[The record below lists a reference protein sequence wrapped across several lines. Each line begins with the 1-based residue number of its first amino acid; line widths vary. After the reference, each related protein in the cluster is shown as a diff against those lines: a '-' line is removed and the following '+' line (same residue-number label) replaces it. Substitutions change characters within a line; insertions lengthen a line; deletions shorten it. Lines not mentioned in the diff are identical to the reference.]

1 MPLKHVEVENF
12 KSYRG
17 KQIIGPFNTF
27 TSVIGPNG
35 SGKSNLMDAISFVLG
50 VRSVHL
56 RASELKD
63 LIYSENALND
73 NHEISYHEDVPTR
86 ASVMAV
92 IEDTKHTEHRFQ
104 RIVNANAST
113 EYRYNG
119 RITTYASYNAK
130 LEQLNILVKTRNF
143 LVFQGDVESVAEQ
156 CSKDL
161 SDLMDQI
168 SGSRTLKNEYD
179 EARISYEE
187 AAEQLTALVSKR
199 KLLQNELRQVR
210 QHKEAFD
217 RFGALKNEV
226 HNHTIQKILWRL
238 YHINEI
244 IEIHTDWIEAHASRG
259 EQAQKRLHE
268 KEQML
273 SEARSMLGSVQQKK
287 LDLENERKQANRSLD
302 GIRPEKD
309 RLIERI
315 EHVNRKL
322 QQAQF
327 LYKQAEKDHDTLKE
341 SLKRLES
348 DADLVQTCSDK
359 MKAEQEAALA
369 ATSIKLN
376 ETDLQN
382 YHDLKLKSQSTVVQ
396 ERSQMEQ
403 LQRKIREKQTSLD
416 VHQDRIQDMESKLE
430 RLEQLLASL
439 SETQAE
445 LATREPES
453 AEKLGRAK
461 SILSTLQSK
470 KESISSRE
478 KQLNEALVGCYN
490 RLLRMGQDQRVHERE
505 ARLRESLRSL
515 RTIFPGVHGR
525 LLDLCKPTQRKYELA
540 IATALGRNAEAVVVN
555 HEKTAVECIEYLR
568 NQRAGQATFIPLD
581 TIQTKPINDRLRSLS
596 PQARLAIDV
605 IQYAPVIERAV
616 SYACGNAM
624 VCDTLDVAR
633 NICYERAQRVKAVT
647 LDGTIIHKTGMI
659 TGGPSMQET
668 VKKWDDQELQGV
680 QRERD
685 RCMSELKELQQQ
697 KYVLEE
703 EDELVAS
710 VTRAQASL
718 QSIRAEQA
726 DVMRQTQD
734 AQSECAAIISQ
745 KKKTQDMIDKLNED
759 MSQLRSQMSD
769 IEHTIHAA
777 DDDIFTE
784 FCERIGVA
792 NVREYEANQL
802 HISQALNVATQQYQR
817 QLARIAHQR
826 TFAEQQLKNTADR
839 LAFIQASMEKERQRI
854 PRLEEELQNCENS
867 IQKYREIKARI
878 QASFEAM
885 QEEHDEKTETVNER
899 RKALFHVMRDVEAH
913 RKEVAERNDEI
924 AQLDTERA
932 NLFRRC
938 RMEALDLPLESGDLA
953 NVPLE
958 EDVSM
963 PVSEADNAVQ
973 VCRQYDITVDFS
985 RLSDAERTDRGSGK
999 EYELQSRIDLAREEM
1014 EKLTPSTSTA
1024 ERLDKLEK
1032 ELKMCEHEIDSGREQ
1047 VRESRDEFQ
1056 LIKKQRS
1063 DLFMKA
1069 YHHIADRIDGVYKD
1083 LTKTKMAPMGGVAYL
1098 TLEDTDEPFR
1108 AGIRYH
1114 AMPPMKRFRDMD
1126 QLSGGEKTMAALA
1139 LLFAIHTYQPA
1150 PFFVLDEVD
1159 AALDAQ
1165 NVANVSH
1172 YIREHAS
1179 DRFQFIV
1186 ISLKASLYERSQG
1199 LVGVYRDQEAH
1210 SSASVTLDLEQYA

>member
-1 MPLKHVEVENF
+1 
-12 KSYRG
+12 
-17 KQIIGPFNTF
+17 
-27 TSVIGPNG
+27 
-35 SGKSNLMDAISFVLG
+35 MDAISFVLG

-63 LIYSENALND
+63 LIYSENALHD
-73 NHEISYHEDVPTR
+73 NHEISFHEDVPTR

-348 DADLVQTCSDK
+348 DAELVQTCSDK

-624 VCDTLDVAR
+624 ICDTLDVAR

-826 TFAEQQLKNTADR
+826 TFAEQQVKNTADR

-913 RKEVAERNDEI
+913 RKEVAERDDEI

>member
-1 MPLKHVEVENF
+1 MLGPLTRKV
-12 KSYRG
+12 
-17 KQIIGPFNTF
+17 
-27 TSVIGPNG
+27 GPNG

-348 DADLVQTCSDK
+348 DAELVQTCSDK

-633 NICYERAQRVKAVT
+633 NICYDRAQRVKAVT

-826 TFAEQQLKNTADR
+826 TFAEQQVKNTADR

>member
-1 MPLKHVEVENF
+1 
-12 KSYRG
+12 
-17 KQIIGPFNTF
+17 
-27 TSVIGPNG
+27 
-35 SGKSNLMDAISFVLG
+35 MDAISFVLG

-73 NHEISYHEDVPTR
+73 NHEISFHEDVPTR

-130 LEQLNILVKTRNF
+130 LEQLNVLVKTRNF

-348 DADLVQTCSDK
+348 DAELVQTCSDK

-826 TFAEQQLKNTADR
+826 TFAEQQVKNTADR

-885 QEEHDEKTETVNER
+885 QEEYDEKTETVNER

-958 EDVSM
+958 EDTSM

-973 VCRQYDITVDFS
+973 SCRQYDITVDFS

>member
-1 MPLKHVEVENF
+1 MLGPLTRKV
-12 KSYRG
+12 
-17 KQIIGPFNTF
+17 
-27 TSVIGPNG
+27 GPNG

-348 DADLVQTCSDK
+348 DAELVQTCSDK

-633 NICYERAQRVKAVT
+633 NICYDRAQRVKAVT

-826 TFAEQQLKNTADR
+826 TFAEQQVKNTADR

-958 EDVSM
+958 EDTSM

-973 VCRQYDITVDFS
+973 SCRQYDITVDFS

>member
-1 MPLKHVEVENF
+1 MLGPLTRKV
-12 KSYRG
+12 
-17 KQIIGPFNTF
+17 
-27 TSVIGPNG
+27 GPNG

-104 RIVNANAST
+104 RIVTANAST

-315 EHVNRKL
+315 GHVNRRL

-348 DADLVQTCSDK
+348 DAALVQTCSDK

-734 AQSECAAIISQ
+734 AQSQCAAIISQ

-826 TFAEQQLKNTADR
+826 TFAEQQVKNTADR
-839 LAFIQASMEKERQRI
+839 LAFIKASMEKERQRI

-867 IQKYREIKARI
+867 IKKYREIKARI

-885 QEEHDEKTETVNER
+885 QEEYDEKTETVNER

-958 EDVSM
+958 EDTSM

-973 VCRQYDITVDFS
+973 SCRQYDITVDFS

-1024 ERLDKLEK
+1024 ERLDQLEK
-1032 ELKMCEHEIDSGREQ
+1032 ELKSCEHEIDGGREQ

>member
-1 MPLKHVEVENF
+1 
-12 KSYRG
+12 
-17 KQIIGPFNTF
+17 
-27 TSVIGPNG
+27 
-35 SGKSNLMDAISFVLG
+35 MDAISFVLG

-104 RIVNANAST
+104 RIVTANAST

-348 DADLVQTCSDK
+348 DAELVQTCSDK

-633 NICYERAQRVKAVT
+633 NICYDRAQRVKAVT

-734 AQSECAAIISQ
+734 AQSQCAAIISQ

-826 TFAEQQLKNTADR
+826 TFAEQQVKNTADR
-839 LAFIQASMEKERQRI
+839 LAFIKASMEKERQRI

-867 IQKYREIKARI
+867 IKKYREIKARI

-885 QEEHDEKTETVNER
+885 QEEYDEKTETVNER

-958 EDVSM
+958 EDTSM

-973 VCRQYDITVDFS
+973 SCRQYDITVDFS

-1024 ERLDKLEK
+1024 ERLDQLEK
-1032 ELKMCEHEIDSGREQ
+1032 ELKSCEHEIDGGREQ

>member
-1 MPLKHVEVENF
+1 MLGPLTRKV
-12 KSYRG
+12 
-17 KQIIGPFNTF
+17 
-27 TSVIGPNG
+27 GPNG

-104 RIVNANAST
+104 RIVTANAST

-348 DADLVQTCSDK
+348 DAELVQTCSDK

-633 NICYERAQRVKAVT
+633 NICYDRAQRVKAVT

-734 AQSECAAIISQ
+734 AQSQCAAIISQ

-826 TFAEQQLKNTADR
+826 TFAEQQVKNTADR

-885 QEEHDEKTETVNER
+885 QEEYDEKTETVNER

-1024 ERLDKLEK
+1024 ERLDQLEK
-1032 ELKMCEHEIDSGREQ
+1032 ELKSCEHEIDGGREQ

>member
-1 MPLKHVEVENF
+1 
-12 KSYRG
+12 
-17 KQIIGPFNTF
+17 
-27 TSVIGPNG
+27 
-35 SGKSNLMDAISFVLG
+35 MDAISFVLG

-259 EQAQKRLHE
+259 EQAQKRLQE

-348 DADLVQTCSDK
+348 DAELVQTCSDK

-416 VHQDRIQDMESKLE
+416 VHQDRIQDMETKLE

-461 SILSTLQSK
+461 SILSTLQCK

-718 QSIRAEQA
+718 QSIRTEQA

-826 TFAEQQLKNTADR
+826 TFAEQQVKNTADR

-958 EDVSM
+958 EDASM

-973 VCRQYDITVDFS
+973 SCRQYDITVDFS

-1032 ELKMCEHEIDSGREQ
+1032 ELKSCEHEIDSGREQ

>member
-1 MPLKHVEVENF
+1 MLGPLTRKV
-12 KSYRG
+12 
-17 KQIIGPFNTF
+17 
-27 TSVIGPNG
+27 GPNG

-348 DADLVQTCSDK
+348 DAELVQTCSDK

-624 VCDTLDVAR
+624 ICDTLDVAR

-839 LAFIQASMEKERQRI
+839 LAFIQVSMEKERQRI

-973 VCRQYDITVDFS
+973 TCRQYDITVDFS

>member
-1 MPLKHVEVENF
+1 MLGPLTRKV
-12 KSYRG
+12 
-17 KQIIGPFNTF
+17 
-27 TSVIGPNG
+27 GPNG

-315 EHVNRKL
+315 GHVNRRL

-348 DADLVQTCSDK
+348 DAALVQTCSDK

-633 NICYERAQRVKAVT
+633 NICYDRAQRVKAVT

-826 TFAEQQLKNTADR
+826 TFAEQQVKNTADR

-867 IQKYREIKARI
+867 IKKYREIKARI

-973 VCRQYDITVDFS
+973 TCRQYDITVDFS

-1024 ERLDKLEK
+1024 ERLDQLEK
-1032 ELKMCEHEIDSGREQ
+1032 ELKSCEHEIDGGREQ

>member
-1 MPLKHVEVENF
+1 MLGPLTRKV
-12 KSYRG
+12 
-17 KQIIGPFNTF
+17 
-27 TSVIGPNG
+27 GPNG

-348 DADLVQTCSDK
+348 DAALVQTCSDK

-734 AQSECAAIISQ
+734 AQSQCAAIISQ

-826 TFAEQQLKNTADR
+826 TFAEQQVKNTADR
-839 LAFIQASMEKERQRI
+839 LAFIKASMEKERQRI

-1024 ERLDKLEK
+1024 ERLDQLEK
-1032 ELKMCEHEIDSGREQ
+1032 ELKSCEHEIDGGREQ

>member
-1 MPLKHVEVENF
+1 MLGPLTRKV
-12 KSYRG
+12 
-17 KQIIGPFNTF
+17 
-27 TSVIGPNG
+27 GPNG

-50 VRSVHL
+50 VRSEHL

-348 DADLVQTCSDK
+348 DAELVQTCSDK

-802 HISQALNVATQQYQR
+802 HISQALSVATQQYQR

-826 TFAEQQLKNTADR
+826 TFAEQQVKNTADR

>member
-1 MPLKHVEVENF
+1 M
-12 KSYRG
+12 
-17 KQIIGPFNTF
+17 
-27 TSVIGPNG
+27 
-35 SGKSNLMDAISFVLG
+35 
-50 VRSVHL
+50 
-56 RASELKD
+56 
-63 LIYSENALND
+63 
-73 NHEISYHEDVPTR
+73 
-86 ASVMAV
+86 
-92 IEDTKHTEHRFQ
+92 
-104 RIVNANAST
+104 
-113 EYRYNG
+113 
-119 RITTYASYNAK
+119 
-130 LEQLNILVKTRNF
+130 
-143 LVFQGDVESVAEQ
+143 
-156 CSKDL
+156 
-161 SDLMDQI
+161 
-168 SGSRTLKNEYD
+168 
-179 EARISYEE
+179 
-187 AAEQLTALVSKR
+187 
-199 KLLQNELRQVR
+199 
-210 QHKEAFD
+210 
-217 RFGALKNEV
+217 
-226 HNHTIQKILWRL
+226 
-238 YHINEI
+238 
-244 IEIHTDWIEAHASRG
+244 
-259 EQAQKRLHE
+259 
-268 KEQML
+268 
-273 SEARSMLGSVQQKK
+273 
-287 LDLENERKQANRSLD
+287 
-302 GIRPEKD
+302 
-309 RLIERI
+309 
-315 EHVNRKL
+315 
-322 QQAQF
+322 
-327 LYKQAEKDHDTLKE
+327 
-341 SLKRLES
+341 
-348 DADLVQTCSDK
+348 
-359 MKAEQEAALA
+359 
-369 ATSIKLN
+369 
-376 ETDLQN
+376 
-382 YHDLKLKSQSTVVQ
+382 
-396 ERSQMEQ
+396 
-403 LQRKIREKQTSLD
+403 
-416 VHQDRIQDMESKLE
+416 
-430 RLEQLLASL
+430 
-439 SETQAE
+439 
-445 LATREPES
+445 
-453 AEKLGRAK
+453 
-461 SILSTLQSK
+461 
-470 KESISSRE
+470 
-478 KQLNEALVGCYN
+478 
-490 RLLRMGQDQRVHERE
+490 
-505 ARLRESLRSL
+505 
-515 RTIFPGVHGR
+515 
-525 LLDLCKPTQRKYELA
+525 
-540 IATALGRNAEAVVVN
+540 N

-826 TFAEQQLKNTADR
+826 TFAEQQVKNTADR

-973 VCRQYDITVDFS
+973 TCRQYDITVDFS

>member
-1 MPLKHVEVENF
+1 
-12 KSYRG
+12 
-17 KQIIGPFNTF
+17 
-27 TSVIGPNG
+27 
-35 SGKSNLMDAISFVLG
+35 MDAISFVLG

-348 DADLVQTCSDK
+348 DAELVQTCSDK

-826 TFAEQQLKNTADR
+826 TFAEQQVKNTADR

-973 VCRQYDITVDFS
+973 VCRQYYITVDFS

-1024 ERLDKLEK
+1024 ERLDQLEK
-1032 ELKMCEHEIDSGREQ
+1032 ELKSCEHEIDGGREQ

>member
-1 MPLKHVEVENF
+1 
-12 KSYRG
+12 
-17 KQIIGPFNTF
+17 
-27 TSVIGPNG
+27 
-35 SGKSNLMDAISFVLG
+35 MDAISFVLG

-348 DADLVQTCSDK
+348 DAELVQTCSDK

-734 AQSECAAIISQ
+734 AQSECAAIISK

-826 TFAEQQLKNTADR
+826 TFAEQQVKNTADR

-973 VCRQYDITVDFS
+973 TCRQYDITVDFS

-1032 ELKMCEHEIDSGREQ
+1032 ELQSCEREIDVGREQ

>member
-1 MPLKHVEVENF
+1 MLGPLTRKV
-12 KSYRG
+12 
-17 KQIIGPFNTF
+17 
-27 TSVIGPNG
+27 GPNG

-63 LIYSENALND
+63 LIYSENALHD
-73 NHEISYHEDVPTR
+73 NHEISFHEDVPTR

-348 DADLVQTCSDK
+348 DAELVQTCSDK

-973 VCRQYDITVDFS
+973 TCRQYDITVDFS

>member
-1 MPLKHVEVENF
+1 MLGPLTRKV
-12 KSYRG
+12 
-17 KQIIGPFNTF
+17 
-27 TSVIGPNG
+27 GPNG

-259 EQAQKRLHE
+259 EQAQKRLQE

-348 DADLVQTCSDK
+348 DAELVQTCSDK

-416 VHQDRIQDMESKLE
+416 VHQDLIQDMETKLE

-470 KESISSRE
+470 KEWISSRE

-826 TFAEQQLKNTADR
+826 TFAEQQVKNTADR

-973 VCRQYDITVDFS
+973 TCRQYDITVDFS

-1199 LVGVYRDQEAH
+1199 LVGVYRDQDAQ

>member
-1 MPLKHVEVENF
+1 
-12 KSYRG
+12 
-17 KQIIGPFNTF
+17 
-27 TSVIGPNG
+27 
-35 SGKSNLMDAISFVLG
+35 MDAISFVLG

-348 DADLVQTCSDK
+348 DAELVQTCSDK

-624 VCDTLDVAR
+624 ICDTLDVAR

-759 MSQLRSQMSD
+759 MSQLKSQMSD

-826 TFAEQQLKNTADR
+826 TFAEQQVKNTADR

>member
-1 MPLKHVEVENF
+1 
-12 KSYRG
+12 
-17 KQIIGPFNTF
+17 
-27 TSVIGPNG
+27 
-35 SGKSNLMDAISFVLG
+35 MDAISFVLG

-259 EQAQKRLHE
+259 EQARKRLHE

>member
-1 MPLKHVEVENF
+1 
-12 KSYRG
+12 
-17 KQIIGPFNTF
+17 
-27 TSVIGPNG
+27 
-35 SGKSNLMDAISFVLG
+35 MDAISFVLG

-259 EQAQKRLHE
+259 EQARKRLHE

-826 TFAEQQLKNTADR
+826 TFAEQQVKNTADR

>member
-1 MPLKHVEVENF
+1 MLGPLTRKV
-12 KSYRG
+12 
-17 KQIIGPFNTF
+17 
-27 TSVIGPNG
+27 GPNG

-63 LIYSENALND
+63 LIYSENALHD
-73 NHEISYHEDVPTR
+73 NHEISFHEDVPTR

-348 DADLVQTCSDK
+348 DAELVQTCSDK

-826 TFAEQQLKNTADR
+826 TFAEQQVKNTADR

>member
-1 MPLKHVEVENF
+1 
-12 KSYRG
+12 
-17 KQIIGPFNTF
+17 
-27 TSVIGPNG
+27 
-35 SGKSNLMDAISFVLG
+35 MDAISFVLG

-104 RIVNANAST
+104 RIVTANAST

-315 EHVNRKL
+315 GHVNRRL

-348 DADLVQTCSDK
+348 DAELVQTCSDK

-633 NICYERAQRVKAVT
+633 NICYDRAQRVKAVT

-734 AQSECAAIISQ
+734 AQSQCAAIISQ

-826 TFAEQQLKNTADR
+826 TFAEQQVKNTADR
-839 LAFIQASMEKERQRI
+839 LAFIKASMEKERQRI

-867 IQKYREIKARI
+867 IKKYREIKARI

-885 QEEHDEKTETVNER
+885 QEEYDEKTETVNER

-958 EDVSM
+958 EDTSM

-973 VCRQYDITVDFS
+973 SCRQYDITVDFS

-1024 ERLDKLEK
+1024 ERLDQLEK
-1032 ELKMCEHEIDSGREQ
+1032 ELKSCEHEIDGGREQ

>member
-1 MPLKHVEVENF
+1 MLGPLTRKV
-12 KSYRG
+12 
-17 KQIIGPFNTF
+17 
-27 TSVIGPNG
+27 GPNG

-63 LIYSENALND
+63 LIYSENALHD
-73 NHEISYHEDVPTR
+73 NHEISFHEDVPTR

-348 DADLVQTCSDK
+348 DAALVQTCSDK

-826 TFAEQQLKNTADR
+826 TFAEQQVKNTADR

-973 VCRQYDITVDFS
+973 TCRQYDITVDFS

>member
-1 MPLKHVEVENF
+1 MLGPLTRKV
-12 KSYRG
+12 
-17 KQIIGPFNTF
+17 
-27 TSVIGPNG
+27 GPNG

-348 DADLVQTCSDK
+348 DAELVQTCSDK

-596 PQARLAIDV
+596 PQARLVIDV

-826 TFAEQQLKNTADR
+826 TFAEQQVKNTADR

-1032 ELKMCEHEIDSGREQ
+1032 ELKSCEHEIDSGREQ

>member
-1 MPLKHVEVENF
+1 MLGPLTRKV
-12 KSYRG
+12 
-17 KQIIGPFNTF
+17 
-27 TSVIGPNG
+27 GPNG

-348 DADLVQTCSDK
+348 DAELVQTCSDK

-826 TFAEQQLKNTADR
+826 TFAEQQVKNTADR

-973 VCRQYDITVDFS
+973 ICRQYDITVDFS

>member
-1 MPLKHVEVENF
+1 MLGPLTRKV
-12 KSYRG
+12 
-17 KQIIGPFNTF
+17 
-27 TSVIGPNG
+27 GPNG

-348 DADLVQTCSDK
+348 DAELVQTCSDK

-624 VCDTLDVAR
+624 ICDTLDVAR

-817 QLARIAHQR
+817 QLARIAHKR

-973 VCRQYDITVDFS
+973 TCRQYDITVDFS

>member
-1 MPLKHVEVENF
+1 
-12 KSYRG
+12 
-17 KQIIGPFNTF
+17 
-27 TSVIGPNG
+27 
-35 SGKSNLMDAISFVLG
+35 MDAISFVLG

-348 DADLVQTCSDK
+348 DAALVQTCSDK

-624 VCDTLDVAR
+624 ICDTLDVAR

-802 HISQALNVATQQYQR
+802 HISQALSVATQQYQR

-826 TFAEQQLKNTADR
+826 TFAEQQVKNTADR

>member
-1 MPLKHVEVENF
+1 MLGPLTRKV
-12 KSYRG
+12 
-17 KQIIGPFNTF
+17 
-27 TSVIGPNG
+27 GPNG

-63 LIYSENALND
+63 LIYSENALHD
-73 NHEISYHEDVPTR
+73 NHEISFHEDVPTR

-348 DADLVQTCSDK
+348 DAELVQTCSDK

-624 VCDTLDVAR
+624 ICDTLDVAR

-826 TFAEQQLKNTADR
+826 TFAEQQVKNTADR

-973 VCRQYDITVDFS
+973 TCRQYDITVDFS

>member
-1 MPLKHVEVENF
+1 MLGPLTRKV
-12 KSYRG
+12 
-17 KQIIGPFNTF
+17 
-27 TSVIGPNG
+27 GPNG

-63 LIYSENALND
+63 LIYSENALHD
-73 NHEISYHEDVPTR
+73 NHEISFHEDVPTR

-348 DADLVQTCSDK
+348 DAELVQTCSDK

-624 VCDTLDVAR
+624 ICDTLDVAR

-826 TFAEQQLKNTADR
+826 TFAEQQVKNTADR

-973 VCRQYDITVDFS
+973 TCRQYDVTVDFS

-1108 AGIRYH
+1108 AGIRYN

-1199 LVGVYRDQEAH
+1199 LVGVYRDQDAQ

>member
-1 MPLKHVEVENF
+1 
-12 KSYRG
+12 
-17 KQIIGPFNTF
+17 
-27 TSVIGPNG
+27 
-35 SGKSNLMDAISFVLG
+35 MDAISFVLG

-63 LIYSENALND
+63 LIYSENALHD
-73 NHEISYHEDVPTR
+73 NHEISFHEDVPTR

-348 DADLVQTCSDK
+348 DAELVQTCSDK

-624 VCDTLDVAR
+624 ICDTLDVAR

-826 TFAEQQLKNTADR
+826 TFAEQQVKNTADR

>member
-1 MPLKHVEVENF
+1 MLGPLTRKV
-12 KSYRG
+12 
-17 KQIIGPFNTF
+17 
-27 TSVIGPNG
+27 GPNG

-63 LIYSENALND
+63 LIYSENALHD
-73 NHEISYHEDVPTR
+73 NHEISFHEDVPTR

-348 DADLVQTCSDK
+348 DAELVQTCSDK

-624 VCDTLDVAR
+624 ICDTLDVAR

-826 TFAEQQLKNTADR
+826 TFAEQQVKNTADR

-963 PVSEADNAVQ
+963 PVSEAHSAVQ
-973 VCRQYDITVDFS
+973 TCRQYDITVDFS

>member
-1 MPLKHVEVENF
+1 
-12 KSYRG
+12 
-17 KQIIGPFNTF
+17 
-27 TSVIGPNG
+27 
-35 SGKSNLMDAISFVLG
+35 MDAISFVLG

-63 LIYSENALND
+63 LIYSENALHD
-73 NHEISYHEDVPTR
+73 NHEISFHEDVPTR

-130 LEQLNILVKTRNF
+130 LEQLNVLVKTRNF

-348 DADLVQTCSDK
+348 DAELVQTCSDK

-633 NICYERAQRVKAVT
+633 NICYDRAQRVKAVT

-826 TFAEQQLKNTADR
+826 TFAEQQVKNTADR

>member
-1 MPLKHVEVENF
+1 MLGPLTRKV
-12 KSYRG
+12 
-17 KQIIGPFNTF
+17 
-27 TSVIGPNG
+27 GPNG

-348 DADLVQTCSDK
+348 DAELVQTCSDK

-633 NICYERAQRVKAVT
+633 NICYERAQRVKAVI

-826 TFAEQQLKNTADR
+826 TFAEQQVKNTADR

-958 EDVSM
+958 EDTSM

-973 VCRQYDITVDFS
+973 SCRQYDITVDFS

>member
-1 MPLKHVEVENF
+1 LLGPLTRKV
-12 KSYRG
+12 
-17 KQIIGPFNTF
+17 
-27 TSVIGPNG
+27 GPNG

-348 DADLVQTCSDK
+348 DAALVQTCSDK

-802 HISQALNVATQQYQR
+802 HISQALSVATQQYQR

-826 TFAEQQLKNTADR
+826 TFAEQQVKNTADR

>member
-1 MPLKHVEVENF
+1 
-12 KSYRG
+12 
-17 KQIIGPFNTF
+17 
-27 TSVIGPNG
+27 
-35 SGKSNLMDAISFVLG
+35 MDAISFVLG

-348 DADLVQTCSDK
+348 DAELVQTCSDK

-430 RLEQLLASL
+430 
-439 SETQAE
+439 T
-445 LATREPES
+445 
-453 AEKLGRAK
+453 
-461 SILSTLQSK
+461 
-470 KESISSRE
+470 
-478 KQLNEALVGCYN
+478 
-490 RLLRMGQDQRVHERE
+490 
-505 ARLRESLRSL
+505 
-515 RTIFPGVHGR
+515 
-525 LLDLCKPTQRKYELA
+525 
-540 IATALGRNAEAVVVN
+540 
-555 HEKTAVECIEYLR
+555 
-568 NQRAGQATFIPLD
+568 
-581 TIQTKPINDRLRSLS
+581 
-596 PQARLAIDV
+596 
-605 IQYAPVIERAV
+605 
-616 SYACGNAM
+616 
-624 VCDTLDVAR
+624 
-633 NICYERAQRVKAVT
+633 
-647 LDGTIIHKTGMI
+647 
-659 TGGPSMQET
+659 
-668 VKKWDDQELQGV
+668 
-680 QRERD
+680 
-685 RCMSELKELQQQ
+685 
-697 KYVLEE
+697 
-703 EDELVAS
+703 
-710 VTRAQASL
+710 
-718 QSIRAEQA
+718 
-726 DVMRQTQD
+726 
-734 AQSECAAIISQ
+734 
-745 KKKTQDMIDKLNED
+745 
-759 MSQLRSQMSD
+759 
-769 IEHTIHAA
+769 
-777 DDDIFTE
+777 
-784 FCERIGVA
+784 
-792 NVREYEANQL
+792 
-802 HISQALNVATQQYQR
+802 
-817 QLARIAHQR
+817 
-826 TFAEQQLKNTADR
+826 
-839 LAFIQASMEKERQRI
+839 
-854 PRLEEELQNCENS
+854 
-867 IQKYREIKARI
+867 
-878 QASFEAM
+878 
-885 QEEHDEKTETVNER
+885 
-899 RKALFHVMRDVEAH
+899 
-913 RKEVAERNDEI
+913 
-924 AQLDTERA
+924 
-932 NLFRRC
+932 
-938 RMEALDLPLESGDLA
+938 
-953 NVPLE
+953 
-958 EDVSM
+958 
-963 PVSEADNAVQ
+963 
-973 VCRQYDITVDFS
+973 
-985 RLSDAERTDRGSGK
+985 
-999 EYELQSRIDLAREEM
+999 
-1014 EKLTPSTSTA
+1014 
-1024 ERLDKLEK
+1024 
-1032 ELKMCEHEIDSGREQ
+1032 
-1047 VRESRDEFQ
+1047 
-1056 LIKKQRS
+1056 
-1063 DLFMKA
+1063 
-1069 YHHIADRIDGVYKD
+1069 
-1083 LTKTKMAPMGGVAYL
+1083 
-1098 TLEDTDEPFR
+1098 
-1108 AGIRYH
+1108 
-1114 AMPPMKRFRDMD
+1114 
-1126 QLSGGEKTMAALA
+1126 
-1139 LLFAIHTYQPA
+1139 
-1150 PFFVLDEVD
+1150 
-1159 AALDAQ
+1159 
-1165 NVANVSH
+1165 
-1172 YIREHAS
+1172 
-1179 DRFQFIV
+1179 
-1186 ISLKASLYERSQG
+1186 
-1199 LVGVYRDQEAH
+1199 
-1210 SSASVTLDLEQYA
+1210 

>member
-1 MPLKHVEVENF
+1 
-12 KSYRG
+12 
-17 KQIIGPFNTF
+17 
-27 TSVIGPNG
+27 
-35 SGKSNLMDAISFVLG
+35 MDAISFVLG

-63 LIYSENALND
+63 LIYSENALHD
-73 NHEISYHEDVPTR
+73 NHEISFHEDVPTR

-348 DADLVQTCSDK
+348 DAELVQTCSDK

-734 AQSECAAIISQ
+734 ARSECAAIISQ

-826 TFAEQQLKNTADR
+826 TFAEQQVKNTADR

-973 VCRQYDITVDFS
+973 TCRQYDITVDFS

>member
-1 MPLKHVEVENF
+1 
-12 KSYRG
+12 
-17 KQIIGPFNTF
+17 
-27 TSVIGPNG
+27 
-35 SGKSNLMDAISFVLG
+35 MDAISFVLG

-348 DADLVQTCSDK
+348 DAELVQTCSDK

-624 VCDTLDVAR
+624 ICDTLDVAR

-839 LAFIQASMEKERQRI
+839 LAFIQVSMEKERQRI

-973 VCRQYDITVDFS
+973 TCRQYDITVDFS

>member
-1 MPLKHVEVENF
+1 MLGPLTRKV
-12 KSYRG
+12 
-17 KQIIGPFNTF
+17 
-27 TSVIGPNG
+27 GPNG

-104 RIVNANAST
+104 RIVTANAST

-348 DADLVQTCSDK
+348 DAELVQTCSDK

-633 NICYERAQRVKAVT
+633 NICYDRAQRVKAVT

-734 AQSECAAIISQ
+734 AQSQCAAIISQ

-826 TFAEQQLKNTADR
+826 TFAEQQVKNTADR
-839 LAFIQASMEKERQRI
+839 LAFIKASMEKERQRI

-867 IQKYREIKARI
+867 IKKYREIKARI

-885 QEEHDEKTETVNER
+885 QEEYDEKTETVNER

-958 EDVSM
+958 EDTSM

-973 VCRQYDITVDFS
+973 SCRQYDITVDFS

-1024 ERLDKLEK
+1024 ERLDQLEK
-1032 ELKMCEHEIDSGREQ
+1032 ELKSCEHEIDGGREQ

>member
-1 MPLKHVEVENF
+1 MLGPLTRKV
-12 KSYRG
+12 
-17 KQIIGPFNTF
+17 
-27 TSVIGPNG
+27 GPNG

-348 DADLVQTCSDK
+348 DAALVQTCSDK

-596 PQARLAIDV
+596 PQARLVIDV

-745 KKKTQDMIDKLNED
+745 KKKTQDMIDKLNEN

-826 TFAEQQLKNTADR
+826 TFAEQQVKNTADR